1 MKVILKEDVSKL
13 GMAGDLVDTSDGY
26 ARNYLFPR
34 SLAEEATPRKIREW
48 KTREESKKKREQK
61 ERDEAAATAKK
72 LSGKLVRVKVSAGEK
87 GKLFG
92 SVTGANVVESIASQL
107 GIIVDKRDL
116 RLAETVKQ
124 TGSYPFF
131 IRLHTG
137 IEAEMTLIVEAE

>member
-1 MKVILKEDVSKL
+1 MKVILKQDVSKL
-13 GMAGDLVDTSDGY
+13 GTAGDLVDTSAGY

-34 SLAEEATPRKIREW
+34 SLAEEATPERIREW
-48 KTREESKKKREQK
+48 KVREESKKKREQK
-61 ERDEAAATAKK
+61 QKDEAAVTAKK
-72 LSGKLVRVKVSAGEK
+72 LSGKLVRVKVSSGEK

-92 SVTGANVVESIASQL
+92 SVTAANVVENIASQL
-107 GIIVDKRDL
+107 GVTVDKRDL

-137 IEAEMTLIVEAE
+137 IEAEMTLIVEGE